1 MSYLVKKLERIAL
14 SSQNGQKFFR
24 RGVKSGLLAD
34 YEWGLGMCAKA
45 WIYNLKQAFPNETL
59 CVADIGG
66 HAGTA
71 ASELNEIEGVR
82 AFVIDIDPS
91 IPTRGKALPRS
102 RFIVGD
108 IESLAGVPDNTFHGM
123 MSFNCL
129 GVTDIPRSFSEIFR
143 ILRPGGIA
151 LLDDEFWSLHPQ
163 RLLEIEPDIRKYIK
177 ASGTLGFA
185 GTLES
190 FLWNMKSLKKKS
202 FRRKIRRRMHCRH
215 GISLWPN
222 RVCFELCKPAP

>member
-1 MSYLVKKLERIAL
+1 MSHLVKKIERIAL
-14 SSQNGQKFFR
+14 SSQSGQKFFR
-24 RGVKSGLLAD
+24 RGAKSGSLAD
-34 YEWGLGMCAKA
+34 YEWGLGMCAKV

-59 CVADIGG
+59 CVADVGG

-71 ASELNEIEGVR
+71 ASELNDIPGVR
-82 AFVIDIDPS
+82 AFVIDINPA
-91 IPTRGKALPRS
+91 IPTHSKALPKN

-108 IESLAGVPDNTFHGM
+108 IQSLAGVPDNTFHGM

-129 GVTDIPRSFSEIFR
+129 GVTDIPWSFYEIFR
-143 ILRPGGIA
+143 VLRPGGIA

-163 RLLEIEPDIRKYIK
+163 KLAEMRQDIKKHIK

-190 FLWNMKSLKKKS
+190 FLWNMKSLKRKS
-202 FRRKIRRRMHCRH
+202 SQGKIRRRMHCRH

-222 RVCFELCKPAP
+222 RVCFELCKPAV